1 MKIMLRK
8 QLKRKL
14 EDGKESEFLVN
25 GRSVPPQKMSRYV
38 QRKGMT
44 DDEIL
49 IPQMRKLCSTNYN
62 ILY

>member
-25 GRSVPPQKMSRYV
+25 GRSVPPQKTSRYAK
-38 QRKGMT
+38 RKGMI

-49 IPQMRKLCSTNYN
+49 IPQMRKLWSTNYD
-62 ILY
+62 ILC